1 MTQYQP
7 DEPFRGE
14 HEAGGE
20 SAGLARCARHPAI
33 ETGLACGRCS
43 TYICPRC
50 MIPTPVGAR
59 CPDCARVT
67 TLPTYDVQPSYAGK
81 AMLAGLISG
90 VVVGFIWWFVLDN
103 LAVPFLPWLLS
114 FAAGYVIGEAVSRS
128 TNRKRGQTLALIA
141 GAGTA
146 AAIIVVIVMSSP
158 NSVGDW
164 LFLLIFGG
172 LAGYVAVNRVR

>member
-1 MTQYQP
+1 MTNYQP
-7 DEPFRGE
+7 DEPFRRDTD
-14 HEAGGE
+14 AGGDA
-20 SAGLARCARHPAI
+20 AGLARCPRHPAI

-81 AMLAGLISG
+81 ALTAGLISG
-90 VVVGFIWWFVLDN
+90 VVAGFIWWFILDN
-103 LAVPFLPWLLS
+103 LSVFLLPYLVS
-114 FAAGYVIGEAVSRS
+114 FAAGYVIGEAISLS

-141 GAGTA
+141 GASTVA
-146 AAIIVVIVMSSP
+146 ALIVVIALSRP
-158 NSVGDW
+158 NSAGDW